1 MSNGLTEIVYLCRE
15 LSIKKDGIYMA
26 SCDYYGT
33 LDSVQVIV
41 IDRKIPWAE
50 VKDFVVT
57 ADIWLS
63 NQPEIDVVIK
73 KLKGLL

>member
-1 MSNGLTEIVYLCRE
+1 MSNGLNEIVYLCRE
-15 LSIKKDGIYMA
+15 LSIKKDGNYTA

-33 LDSVQVIV
+33 LDSVQVVV

-50 VKDFVVT
+50 VKDFVIS
-57 ADIWLS
+57 ADVWLS
-63 NQPEIDVVIK
+63 NQPEIDAVIK

>member
-1 MSNGLTEIVYLCRE
+1 MSNGLNEIVYLCRE
-15 LSIKKDGIYMA
+15 LSIKKDGNYTA

-33 LDSVQVIV
+33 LDSVQVVV

-50 VKDFVVT
+50 VKDFVIT

-63 NQPEIDVVIK
+63 NQPEIGAVIK